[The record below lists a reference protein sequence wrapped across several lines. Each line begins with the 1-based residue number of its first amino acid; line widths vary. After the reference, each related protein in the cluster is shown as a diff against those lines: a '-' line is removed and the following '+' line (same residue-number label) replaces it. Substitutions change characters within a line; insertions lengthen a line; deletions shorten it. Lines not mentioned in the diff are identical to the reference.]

1 MFDRGVN
8 DIINR
13 NISLYHSAKTALYH
27 HGAIINH
34 SLDSEVIGSQF
45 SIIDL

>member
-1 MFDRGVN
+1 MTLLTETSLC
-8 DIINR
+8 II
-13 NISLYHSAKTALYH
+13 LHH